1 MIVPKSVVL
10 IRGQRRSLL
19 ELGRLKAQMMAIT
32 GSSQQ
37 QVLTQ
42 LLERKSGATLDELVK
57 SVGLSRTAVNQH
69 LIVLER
75 EGHVRKATPR
85 KTGGRPQHTYVLTE
99 QGTNL
104 FPKQY
109 SWFSKLLIETLREQ
123 LGEEQVGQYMYNLGV
138 KKSAMLIPRLIG
150 KNRAER
156 IAEIVKIM
164 NETGFVA
171 RTTAPA
177 DSDKLPRV
185 ECKNCVYHDL
195 SKDYPEVCRFDVG
208 FLSGLMGAKVEHQA
222 CMQRG
227 GDSCRFRFIPP
238 A

>member
-1 MIVPKSVVL
+1 MVV
-10 IRGQRRSLL
+10 
-19 ELGRLKAQMMAIT
+19 MN

-37 QVLTQ
+37 QVLAQ
-42 LLERKSGATLDELVK
+42 LLERKSGVTLDDLVK
-57 SVGLSRTAVNQH
+57 SLGLSRTAVNQH

-75 EGHVRKATPR
+75 EGYVRRDTPR
-85 KTGGRPQHTYVLTE
+85 KTGGRPQQIYVLTE

-109 SWFSKLLIETLREQ
+109 SWFSKLLIETLRDQ
-123 LGEEQVGQYMYNLGV
+123 VGEEQVGQFMYNLGV
-138 KKSAMLIPRLIG
+138 KKSAMLIPRLVG

-156 IAEIVKIM
+156 IDEVVKIM

-171 RTTAPA
+171 RTTTAEG
-177 DSDKLPRV
+177 SDKLPRV

-208 FLSGLMGAKVEHQA
+208 FLAGLTGAEVEQQS

-227 GDSCRFRFIPP
+227 GDSCRFRFVHP

>member
-1 MIVPKSVVL
+1 
-10 IRGQRRSLL
+10 
-19 ELGRLKAQMMAIT
+19 MMAIT

-42 LLERKSGATLDELVK
+42 LLERKSGVTLDELVK
-57 SVGLSRTAVNQH
+57 SIGLSRTAVNQH

-75 EGHVRKATPR
+75 EGYVRKAAQR

-123 LGEEQVGQYMYNLGV
+123 VGEDQVGKYMYDLGV
-138 KKSAMLIPRLIG
+138 KKSAMLIPRLVG

-171 RTTAPA
+171 RTTTPGG
-177 DSDKLPRV
+177 SDKLPRV

-195 SKDYPEVCRFDVG
+195 SRDYPEVCRFDVG
-208 FLSGLMGAKVEHQA
+208 FLSGLMGAEVEQQA

-227 GDSCRFRFIPP
+227 GECCRFRFVHP